1 PRQVNRRRR
10 STSGR
15 NTMRIK
21 FRTRSTHMLASRMAV
36 LSLIL
41 IFAAQFCAD
50 RSLLGQDAAYLV
62 TELTSEDG
70 AQVPSK
76 LNNLGGI
83 VASKDGDKKG
93 APQHTHSKHT

>member
-1 PRQVNRRRR
+1 
-10 STSGR
+10 
-15 NTMRIK
+15 
-21 FRTRSTHMLASRMAV
+21 MLASRMAV

-62 TELTSEDG
+62 TELTSGDG

-76 LNNLGGI
+76 LNNLGVIVGRQAGKEPPELPSGI
-83 VASKDGDKKG
+83 
-93 APQHTHSKHT
+93 THIRTANT